1 MAKYT
6 FEESKQRDKIAAEV
20 ARYAHRL
27 FPSFT
32 GIKVE
37 QDIFKEWFVTIRQ
50 DTTVLFARRFNKW
63 VAAIRYFEDQ
73 NQPAPNTSQQLG
85 LF

>member
-6 FEESKQRDKIAAEV
+6 FEEAKQRDKIAAEV
-20 ARYAHRL
+20 ARYAQRL

-37 QDIFKEWFVTIRQ
+37 QDMFKEWFVTIRQ
-50 DTTVLFARRFNKW
+50 DPTVLFTRRFNKW
-63 VAAIRYFEDQ
+63 VAAIRYFEDE
-73 NQPAPNTSQQLG
+73 NQPAPTVGQQLG